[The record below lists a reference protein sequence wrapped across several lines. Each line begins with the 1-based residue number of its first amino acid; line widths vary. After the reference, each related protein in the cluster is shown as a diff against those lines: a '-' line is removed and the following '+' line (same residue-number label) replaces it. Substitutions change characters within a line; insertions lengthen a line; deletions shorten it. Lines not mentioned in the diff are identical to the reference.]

1 MNGPSDDPGHP
12 PDGVGR
18 REALKRVAVALRT
31 GGIGF
36 ALAGGYAGWALGGPE
51 PENDVDFVVA
61 EADAERAA
69 EALTAAELDVRH
81 PPEDWLFKVY
91 SDGAL
96 VDVLFRL
103 AGVSV
108 DGELLARAREQ
119 EVLSVAMPV
128 VDATDLL
135 IGKLA
140 ALNEHA
146 CDLAKVLPTARAL
159 REKID
164 WSRAEDATA
173 WNDIAVACLFLL
185 RRIGVAPQVEHA
197 EHRVDHRPD
206 HQVDRADH
214 RPCHHP
220 DHSAP
225 RDR

>member
-1 MNGPSDDPGHP
+1 MSGPHEPEHP
-12 PDGVGR
+12 PAGAGR
-18 REALKRVAVALRT
+18 REALKRVAVALR
-31 GGIGF
+31 GGGVGF

-51 PENDVDFVVA
+51 PEKDVDFVVTEA
-61 EADAERAA
+61 EAENAATVLA
-69 EALTAAELDVRH
+69 EAGLDVRH

-103 AGVSV
+103 AGESV
-108 DGELLARAREQ
+108 DEELLSRATEQ
-119 EVLSVAMPV
+119 EVLSVSMPV
-128 VDATDLL
+128 VSATDLI

-164 WSRAEDATA
+164 WERAEVATA

-185 RRIGVAPQVEHA
+185 RRIGVAPPGA
-197 EHRVDHRPD
+197 
-206 HQVDRADH
+206 
-214 RPCHHP
+214 
-220 DHSAP
+220 AP
-225 RDR
+225 P

>member
-1 MNGPSDDPGHP
+1 MSE
-12 PDGVGR
+12 PDGAGR
-18 REALKRVAVALRT
+18 REALKRVAVALRG

-61 EADAERAA
+61 ESDADRAA
-69 EALTAAELDVRH
+69 EVLTEAGLDVRQ

-91 SDGAL
+91 SDGAV

-103 AGVSV
+103 ASEPV
-108 DGELLARAREQ
+108 DAVLLARSVEQ
-119 EVLSVAMPV
+119 EVLSVRMPV
-128 VDATDLL
+128 VDATDLI

-146 CDLAKVLPTARAL
+146 CDLSKVLPTARAL

-164 WSRAEDATA
+164 WSRAETATA

-185 RRIGVAPQVEHA
+185 RRLRVVPLAPE
-197 EHRVDHRPD
+197 P
-206 HQVDRADH
+206 
-214 RPCHHP
+214 
-220 DHSAP
+220 
-225 RDR
+225 